1 MTTTASLE
9 TTPLDGIDD
18 TILTTLARTGHV
30 YRPLQAIHERSGLP
44 IDDLRRRL
52 RRLEQAG
59 HVHRLRTEEASLQDH
74 YCLTPAGQ
82 TYAAALP
89 G

>member
-9 TTPLDGIDD
+9 QTSLDGIDD
-18 TILTTLARTGHV
+18 TILTTLARTRYV
-30 YRPLQAIHERSGLP
+30 YRPLQAIHERSGVPL
-44 IDDLRRRL
+44 DDLRRRL
-52 RRLEQAG
+52 PRLEQSG
-59 HVHRLRTEEASLQDH
+59 HVHRLRADEASLQDH